1 MRTSFRTSRR
11 HDMATVRLQN
21 KDGTGI
27 LTYDAPEGDGPVEFA
42 VDTKVEGIRNVVN
55 RYFNRSRDYSIPESQ
70 EIDDYRQEEQV
81 PTKDISYF
89 ELALMEFQAETDIQ
103 VFWPKD
109 QKGLDQIVVT
119 EEEA

>member
-1 MRTSFRTSRR
+1 
-11 HDMATVRLQN
+11 MATVRLQN
-21 KDGTGI
+21 KEGTGI

-70 EIDDYRQEEQV
+70 KIDDYREEKQV

-89 ELALMEFQAETDIQ
+89 
-103 VFWPKD
+103 
-109 QKGLDQIVVT
+109 
-119 EEEA
+119 